1 MTEQHIA
8 AVHQLQQSLW
18 LDNLGRRLI
27 RSGDLARLR
36 DLGVTGITS
45 NPTIFQ
51 KSVAE
56 GTDYDAAIQDLV
68 RAGRS
73 PDEILWDLMI
83 EDVRAAADVLRPV
96 FDRTGGRDG
105 FVSIEVSPQVAY
117 SVEAT
122 VEMVRELR
130 RRCDRDNVMVKIPA
144 TPQGVLAVRRMIGE
158 GARINVTLI
167 FSVRRYEE
175 VVEAFLSGLEDLR
188 DGGGDLRSVSSVASF
203 FVSRVDSKVDRLI
216 DEALRDAQPPE
227 AERLR
232 ALRGS
237 IGIANSKIAYQL
249 YRALHSGPRWQR
261 LSAAG
266 AAPQRCL
273 WASTSVKDPAYPDT
287 MYVDGLIGPDT
298 IDTLPEKTLE
308 AFVDHGVVRDT
319 LEADV
324 DLARRQLHELHA
336 LGISLDRVTA
346 DLETE
351 GVEAFGASYEQLL
364 VALRGAASAAAGPGR
379 GPG

>member
-8 AVHQLQQSLW
+8 AVHQERQSLW

-27 RSGDLARLR
+27 RSGDLVRLR

-56 GTDYDAAIQDLV
+56 GTDYDAAVQDLV
-68 RAGRS
+68 RAGRT

-83 EDVRAAADVLRPV
+83 EDVRAAADVFRPV
-96 FDRTGGRDG
+96 FDRTDGRDG

-188 DGGGDLRSVSSVASF
+188 DAGGDLRSVSSVASF

-216 DEALRDAQPPE
+216 DVALRDAQPPE

-237 IGIANSKIAYQL
+237 AGIANSKIAYQL

-308 AFVDHGVVRDT
+308 AFVDHGVVRDR

-324 DLARRQLHELHA
+324 DLARRQLDELHE
-336 LGISLDRVTA
+336 LGISLDRATA
-346 DLETE
+346 ELETE

-364 VALRGAASAAAGPGR
+364 KALRGAASAAAGPGR
-379 GPG
+379 GLG